1 MTDTNTLASQI
12 NITLGTAGHIDH
24 GKTALIRLLT
34 GCETDRLKQEKE
46 RGMSIELGF
55 APCRM
60 GDLEVGIVDVP
71 GHENFVKTMV
81 AGATGIDGVIFVVAA
96 DDSIMPQ
103 TREHLDILTLLGV
116 RHGMV
121 ALTKIDLVTEDRVAQ
136 VIDDLKIFLHGT
148 FLQDASICPMS
159 SITGAGFDGFYT
171 ALKALIG
178 GIQPRSTEG
187 IFRQPV
193 ERMFS
198 VKGFGTVISGIPASG
213 AAQVGD
219 ELTLLPPG
227 GKSRVKAIQV
237 YGQDSDVVQSGQC
250 AALNLPQLDYKTV
263 ERGHVLTDATYFQPA
278 QWFACTLTMLGGET
292 KPIKNGAKLKF
303 HTGTTETPAT
313 VYLLDADDAVALDE
327 TFVQIRTDQPVV
339 AGPCDRY
346 ILRALSPVQTIAGGA
361 IIEAI
366 GHKLKRSKEGL
377 LADIHHR
384 SEAIKNAKTF
394 VEYSIETAEESAAR
408 VKDLAVRVK
417 LQPEKVKAMCDQLVA
432 EKQVIPLTS
441 ELYMHKNT
449 FARLA
454 DSLTRQIEAFHAA
467 SPESPGI
474 PKEQLADA
482 SGLKKSVFD
491 AVLTMLLAV
500 KQLVV
505 NKDRVALPGHS
516 EQFDPAQQAL
526 LDRVD
531 GLFRQQ
537 LFDPPGVEDLPAVL
551 RCGVK
556 EVQATVKILTE
567 QKLLV
572 RVDAKMLFHADA
584 VAGAKR
590 LITDHVHGEGAGR
603 LESVQFKYLIDSTR
617 KFALPLLDYMDKIG
631 FTRRVGNTRYLKS

>member
-1 MTDTNTLASQI
+1 MTDTIASQI

-55 APCRM
+55 APCRL

-121 ALTKIDLVTEDRVAQ
+121 ALTKVDLVTEDRVAQ
-136 VIDDLKIFLHGT
+136 VIDELNIFLHGT
-148 FLQDASICPMS
+148 FLQDAPICPMS

-198 VKGFGTVISGIPASG
+198 VKGFGTVVSGIPASG
-213 AAQVGD
+213 AAKVGD

-263 ERGHVLTDATYFQPA
+263 ERGYVLTDANYFQLA

-292 KPIKNGAKLKF
+292 TPIKNGAKLKF
-303 HTGTTETPAT
+303 HTGTSETPAT
-313 VYLLDADDAVALDE
+313 VYLLESDAAVALDK
-327 TFVQIRTDQPVV
+327 TLVQIRTDQPII
-339 AGPCDRY
+339 AGPRDRY
-346 ILRALSPVQTIAGGA
+346 ILRGLSPVQTIAGGS
-361 IIEAI
+361 IIEAT
-366 GHKLKRSKEGL
+366 GHKLKRTKEGML
-377 LADIHHR
+377 EDIRCR
-384 SEAIKNAKTF
+384 SKAIENTESF
-394 VEYSIETAEESAAR
+394 VEYSIETADGSAAK
-408 VKDLAVRVK
+408 VKDIAVRVK
-417 LQPEKVKAMCDQLVA
+417 LQPEKVRAICDELVA
-432 EKQVIPLTS
+432 QAQVIPLTGD
-441 ELYMHKNT
+441 LYIHKNT
-449 FARLA
+449 FTEAA
-454 DSLTRQIEAFHAA
+454 KTLTQQIETFHAA
-467 SPESPGI
+467 NPESPGI
-474 PKEQLADA
+474 EKVQLLES
-482 SGLKKSVFD
+482 SGLPKPVFD
-491 AVLTMLLAV
+491 GVLAMLLNV
-500 KQLVV
+500 KQLIV

-526 LDRVD
+526 LEKVD
-531 GLFRQQ
+531 AIFKQQ
-537 LFDPPGVEDLPAVL
+537 LFDPPKVEDLPALL
-551 RCGVK
+551 RCS
-556 EVQATVKILTE
+556 VQEANSTVKILTE
-567 QKLLV
+567 QKALV
-572 RVDAKMLFHADA
+572 RVDAAMLFHAEAIDQ
-584 VAGAKR
+584 AKR
-590 LITDHVHGEGAGR
+590 LIADHVNGEGAGR
-603 LESVQFKYLIDSTR
+603 LESVTFKYLIDSTR

-631 FTRRVGNTRYLKS
+631 VTRRVGNTRYLKS